1 MHEAIVPMMMEDEE
15 VGGGNFG
22 KNIYETERKFQ
33 TYEETLSED
42 TSIKMVNGISIQAAP
57 MLHDYSNVQFYDDNS
72 ISDLSLFKKVDKSVN
87 ISKKEEGHE
96 VSIQF
101 EAT

>member
-1 MHEAIVPMMMEDEE
+1 MND
-15 VGGGNFG
+15 
-22 KNIYETERKFQ
+22 
-33 TYEETLSED
+33 
-42 TSIKMVNGISIQAAP
+42 ISIQAAP